1 MLVEETSGWSV
12 PSDSGHLHDD
22 PGAVLDPFVA
32 AMLVAIRGGVA
43 GVDGVDL

>member
-12 PSDSGHLHDD
+12 PSDGGRLHGD
-22 PGAVLDPFVA
+22 PGAVLDPFVT
-32 AMLVAIRGGVA
+32 AMLVEIRGGVA